1 MKFTRR
7 SNDISILEM
16 DFSDIKNDI
25 EKWMK
30 RRERQTNIFDIYTM
44 MINDLEALLLVS
56 EGIDI
61 LKIKLQILRLKIK
74 REDFRRSGFFEVKL
88 EVREKHPK
96 RIKQKVLNIRNE
108 E

>member
-7 SNDISILEM
+7 SSDISILEM

-25 EKWMK
+25 EKWKK
-30 RRERQTNIFDIYTM
+30 RRERQMKIFDIYTK

-88 EVREKHPK
+88 EVREKQPK

>member
-25 EKWMK
+25 EKWK
-30 RRERQTNIFDIYTM
+30 QKRERQMKIFDIYTK

-61 LKIKLQILRLKIK
+61 LKIKIEELNLRKE
-74 REDFRRSGFFEVKL
+74 R
-88 EVREKHPK
+88 
-96 RIKQKVLNIRNE
+96 
-108 E
+108 